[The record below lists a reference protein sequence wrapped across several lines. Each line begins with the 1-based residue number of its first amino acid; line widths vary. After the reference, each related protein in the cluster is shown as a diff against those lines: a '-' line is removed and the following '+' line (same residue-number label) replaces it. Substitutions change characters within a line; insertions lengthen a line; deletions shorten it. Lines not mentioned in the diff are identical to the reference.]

1 MQKENISSRGVSR
14 RTKVN
19 SKEIEEKIDSLAVK
33 CKIKYIQREKQSC
46 EEVVKGCGKT
56 TLEVGQKRDGYDI

>member
-1 MQKENISSRGVSR
+1 MQEENISSRGVSR
-14 RTKVN
+14 RTKAN

-33 CKIKYIQREKQSC
+33 CKTKYIQREKQSC
-46 EEVVKGCGKT
+46 EEEVKGCGKI